1 MGDGNKILY
10 SLIYNIQMEF
20 YSIGLM
26 MLPVRLN
33 LILHL
38 FIKINFGFGGLQL
51 VELKDEDKA
60 LWSSSPK
67 FVCAVTGNEIGE
79 TYCGLI

>member
-1 MGDGNKILY
+1 MDKQ
-10 SLIYNIQMEF
+10 S
-20 YSIGLM
+20 
-26 MLPVRLN
+26 
-33 LILHL
+33 
-38 FIKINFGFGGLQL
+38 KLQL
-51 VELKDEDKA
+51 VGLKDEDKA